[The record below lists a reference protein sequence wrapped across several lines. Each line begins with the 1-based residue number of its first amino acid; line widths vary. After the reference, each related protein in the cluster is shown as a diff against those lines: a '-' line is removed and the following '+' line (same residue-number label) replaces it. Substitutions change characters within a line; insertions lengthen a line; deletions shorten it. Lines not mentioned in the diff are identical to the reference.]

1 MISNNFCAVIF
12 DLDGVIV
19 DNMKY
24 HKLAWKKFLEKYE
37 ASIDINTFSRHFGK
51 RNEVLLNMV
60 FNRRL
65 TPEEVKKYGEEKES
79 LYREL
84 YAEDI
89 ETIPGLVEF
98 LKWLNKKKIKTAVAS
113 AAPPVN
119 VDFVLDKTG
128 IRTFFYV
135 VLNAED
141 VTKGKP
147 DPEIYLKTAQL
158 LACSPRSCLVFE
170 DSIPGLQAA
179 KNAGMM
185 VIALTTTYPPAELR
199 DADFI
204 IKDFTEVN
212 MNTLPEFYK
221 EV

>member
-1 MISNNFCAVIF
+1 MIANNICAVIF

-24 HKLAWKKFLEKYE
+24 HKLAWKKFLEKYA

-51 RNEVLLNMV
+51 RNEVLLKMV

-65 TPEEVKKYGEEKES
+65 SPEEVKKYGEEKES

-89 ETIPGLVEF
+89 ETIPGLLEF
-98 LKWLNKKKIKTAVAS
+98 LKLLKKKKIKTAVAS

-119 VDFVLDKTG
+119 VDFVLNKTG
-128 IRTFFYV
+128 IREFFNV

-141 VTKGKP
+141 VKKGKP
-147 DPEIYLKTAQL
+147 DPEIYLKTAHN

-179 KNAGMM
+179 KNAGMK

-199 DADFI
+199 DADLI
-204 IKDFTEVN
+204 INDFTEVDLDN
-212 MNTLPEFYK
+212 ISSDHT
-221 EV
+221 

>member
-1 MISNNFCAVIF
+1 MISGNICAVIF

-24 HKLAWKKFLEKYE
+24 HKLAWKKFLEKYA
-37 ASIDINTFSRHFGK
+37 ASININTFSRHFGK
-51 RNEVLLNMV
+51 RNEVLLDMV
-60 FNRRL
+60 FNHRL
-65 TPEEVKKYGEEKES
+65 SPEEVKKYGEEKES

-89 ETIPGLVEF
+89 ETIPGLLEF
-98 LKWLNKKKIKTAVAS
+98 LKVLKKKKIKTAVAS

-128 IRTFFYV
+128 IREFFNV
-135 VLNAED
+135 VMNAED
-141 VTKGKP
+141 VKKGKP
-147 DPEIYLKTAQL
+147 DPEIYIKTSQL

-179 KNAGMM
+179 KNAGMK
-185 VIALTTTYPPAELR
+185 VAALTTTYPPAELW

-204 IKDFTEVN
+204 IDDFTEVDLDKFSLDH
-212 MNTLPEFYK
+212 T
-221 EV
+221 

>member
-1 MISNNFCAVIF
+1 MFSVICAVIF

-24 HKLAWKKFLEKYE
+24 HKLAWKKFLEKYA
-37 ASIDINTFSRHFGK
+37 ASININTFSRHFGK
-51 RNEVLLNMV
+51 RNEVLLDMV
-60 FNRRL
+60 FNHRL
-65 TPEEVKKYGEEKES
+65 SPEEVKSYGGEKES

-89 ETIPGLVEF
+89 ETIPGLLEF
-98 LKWLNKKKIKTAVAS
+98 LKLLKKKKIKTAVAS

-128 IRTFFYV
+128 IREFFNV

-141 VTKGKP
+141 VKRGKP
-147 DPEIYLKTAQL
+147 DPEIYLKTAQM

-179 KNAGMM
+179 KNAGMK
-185 VIALTTTYPPAELR
+185 VAALTTTYPPDELK

-204 IKDFTEVN
+204 INDFTEVDLDN
-212 MNTLPEFYK
+212 ISSDCT
-221 EV
+221 

>member
-1 MISNNFCAVIF
+1 MFSGICAVIF

-24 HKLAWKKFLEKYE
+24 HRLAWEKFLEKY
-37 ASIDINTFSRHFGK
+37 ASWIDIKEFSRHFGK
-51 RNEVLLNMV
+51 RNEILLEMV
-60 FNRRL
+60 FERRL
-65 TPEEVKKYGEEKES
+65 SLKEVKSYGEEKES

-89 ETIPGLVEF
+89 ETISGLLEF
-98 LKWLNKKKIKTAVAS
+98 LKVLKKKKKKTAVAS

-128 IRTFFYV
+128 IREFFNV

-141 VTKGKP
+141 VKRGKP
-147 DPEIYLKTAQL
+147 DPEIYLKTAQM

-179 KNAGMM
+179 KNAGMK
-185 VIALTTTYPPAELR
+185 VTALTTTYPPAELR

-204 IKDFTEVN
+204 INDFTEVDLDN
-212 MNTLPEFYK
+212 ISSDRT
-221 EV
+221 